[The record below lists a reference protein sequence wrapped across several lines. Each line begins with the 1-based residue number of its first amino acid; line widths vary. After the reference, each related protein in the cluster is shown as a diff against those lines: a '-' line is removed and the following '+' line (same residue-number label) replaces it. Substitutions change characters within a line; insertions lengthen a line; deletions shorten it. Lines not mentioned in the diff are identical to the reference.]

1 MSKPTPVEQVET
13 RAYELMAYDD
23 LLSLLADLDE
33 YGSEADRRGDS
44 AECKRTLKA
53 ITAVEWHCSE
63 MWLTEDWLAETNPT
77 LQ

>member
-33 YGSEADRRGDS
+33 YGSGADRRGDG

-53 ITAVEWHCSE
+53 ISAIEMHCSE